1 MANPLIIK
9 ETGSGTFLGL
19 QEMQTGAMD
28 YAVHHILT
36 EFNTDNVGT
45 GTLTIGGG
53 GAARGTFDDTV
64 RDENVGDHPSSNSIT
79 TTTYTAQ
86 QNTTAVAETSMIHP
100 LFINDSGYASEHSN
114 NLNTILVSRAQA
126 NLTTNGLGS
135 YWMSVTSPNTQT
147 HTDTGYFVNNTII
160 PYLACCC

>member
-114 NLNTILVSRAQA
+114 NLNVAWLYS
-126 NLTTNGLGS
+126 
-135 YWMSVTSPNTQT
+135 
-147 HTDTGYFVNNTII
+147 
-160 PYLACCC
+160 